1 MNIFKIKTIHIF
13 RIIIGNNFNV
23 FLSLIIIIKL
33 KFIKKKRGWSKVI
46 RGILTFQF
54 ILNQTDSG
62 EIEPEFRPIELVFGE
77 EQEYTENNYQEL
89 IKENDIFAVFYN
101 HTTGI
106 QKGKEKLRNFYSG
119 RLKESPFQVI
129 SYYRQEE
136 MGTQF
141 LTISIFNLTDEIGI
155 FEELI
160 NKMASRLDLLYGPIE
175 KAMNANQISILTNIR
190 SKMRNELKFTLFQ
203 VMRLSNLDKIQKA
216 ASIFNNDERIEML
229 KILRKHPI
237 SKTELKEI
245 LEMLKENINIELLLD
260 PFLELNLIRRDWI
273 EGKRDK
279 KTGKITNQ
287 GEYLFLVK
295 DILIARVPNI
305 KLLDHLK
312 EVRKDLYDEY
322 ERRLES
328 YFLRYD
334 PNTQSIEETQSL
346 AALLLDP
353 DIYDNIALMRSKF
366 YPRDKIP
373 NIFSDFADSLNIIDK
388 LLSMDILTEIRDNK
402 GREWLFL
409 MCDIKPLILFPE
421 YLIPKIR
428 EAYRG
433 EEKEGIITLEIA
445 KKAYDLLETTYDD
458 KIEF

>member
-1 MNIFKIKTIHIF
+1 
-13 RIIIGNNFNV
+13 
-23 FLSLIIIIKL
+23 
-33 KFIKKKRGWSKVI
+33 
-46 RGILTFQF
+46 
-54 ILNQTDSG
+54 
-62 EIEPEFRPIELVFGE
+62 
-77 EQEYTENNYQEL
+77 
-89 IKENDIFAVFYN
+89 
-101 HTTGI
+101 
-106 QKGKEKLRNFYSG
+106 
-119 RLKESPFQVI
+119 
-129 SYYRQEE
+129 
-136 MGTQF
+136 
-141 LTISIFNLTDEIGI
+141 
-155 FEELI
+155 
-160 NKMASRLDLLYGPIE
+160 
-175 KAMNANQISILTNIR
+175 
-190 SKMRNELKFTLFQ
+190 MRNELKFTLFQ
-203 VMRLSNLDKIQKA
+203 VIRLSNLDKIQKA
-216 ASIFNNDERIEML
+216 ASIFNNDERIEIL

-245 LEMLKENINIELLLD
+245 LEILKENINIELLLE

-295 DILIARVPNI
+295 DILLARVPNI

-322 ERRLES
+322 ERRLQS
-328 YFLRYD
+328 YFERYD
-334 PNTQSIEETQSL
+334 PNRQSIEETQSL

-433 EEKEGIITLEIA
+433 EEKEGMITLEIA